1 MIHLLLLTLV
11 SACQNVRKTRKRFTK
26 EIDREMGH
34 LNNATQQANSLW
46 GKLNRLVIQ
55 GETDSVIRKVSSFY
69 IGSETPCIFL
79 ERDAIF
85 EL

>member
-1 MIHLLLLTLV
+1 MIYLLLLTLV

-26 EIDREMGH
+26 EIDREMGQ
-34 LNNATQQANSLW
+34 LSNETQQANSLW
-46 GKLNRLVIQ
+46 EKLNRLVIQ

-69 IGSETPCIFL
+69 IGSETPCIVL

>member
-1 MIHLLLLTLV
+1 MIYLLLLTLV

-26 EIDREMGH
+26 EIDREMGN
-34 LNNATQQANSLW
+34 LNNETQQANSLW

-55 GETDSVIRKVSSFY
+55 GETDSVIRQVSSFY
-69 IGSETPCIFL
+69 IGSKTPCIVL
-79 ERDAIF
+79 ECDAIF